1 MYVHLSLYADY
12 VGACQVTGL
21 SGVKV
26 GVPRQLFPNAHPAV
40 LAAFE
45 KALITMK
52 GVGASVKD
60 VTLSAF
66 DEYSARA
73 RPNEVAILGLDFVLN
88 LQQYFSQ
95 LTKNP
100 NNIKTLQELRNYTIA
115 EPKEQFKTRD
125 TLRWDLA
132 LSYDYSITDLKGF
145 KMVQD
150 QAYLAKQVID
160 VTLQL
165 NDVDVLIL
173 PSDFATR
180 MAAIDGHPIIT
191 VPLGYYPAGTP
202 TEKNNRGNLVARGV
216 NFPFGIA
223 FVSKKFSEE
232 QLFAYAYAFEQASM
246 ARNAVKPFMLPKT
259 QVMLPKTDLYT
270 MTIDDVMMGYKTNTL
285 SSVQLGN

>member
-1 MYVHLSLYADY
+1 VNKHLDLYTDY
-12 VGACQVTGL
+12 VGACKVTGL

-26 GVPRQLFPNAHPAV
+26 GVPRQLFPNAHPSV

-52 GVGASVKD
+52 GVGASVKN
-60 VTLSAF
+60 VTLSAY
-66 DEYSARA
+66 DEYAARA
-73 RPNEVAILGLDFVLN
+73 RPNEGAILGLDFVLN
-88 LQQYFSQ
+88 LREYFSQ
-95 LTKNP
+95 LTENP
-100 NNIKTLQELRNYTIA
+100 NNITSLQSLKNYTMA
-115 EPKEQFKTRD
+115 DPREMFKTRD
-125 TLRWDLA
+125 VNIWNDA
-132 LSYDYSITDLKGF
+132 LSYNYSISDLKGF

-150 QAYLAKQVID
+150 QAYLARQVID
-160 VTLQL
+160 VTLEM

-191 VPLGYYPAGTP
+191 VPLGFYPAGTP
-202 TEKNNRGNLVARGV
+202 TIKNRRGNLVARGV

-223 FVSKKFSEE
+223 FVSRKFSEE

-246 ARNAVKPFMLPKT
+246 ARSAVKPFMLPKT

-270 MTIDDVMMGYKTNTL
+270 MTIDDVMIGYKTNTI

>member
-1 MYVHLSLYADY
+1 
-12 VGACQVTGL
+12 VTGL

-26 GVPRQLFPNAHPAV
+26 GVPRQLFPGAQPAV

-52 GVGASVKD
+52 GVGASVKN
-60 VTLSAF
+60 VILSAF
-66 DEYSARA
+66 DEYSSRA
-73 RPNEVAILGLDFVLN
+73 RPNEVAILGLDFKLN
-88 LQQYFSQ
+88 LQQYLSQ

-100 NNIKTLQELRNYTIA
+100 NNITSLQSLKNYTMA
-115 EPKEQFKTRD
+115 DPREMFKTRD
-125 TLRWDLA
+125 TNRWDLA
-132 LSYDYSITDLKGF
+132 LSYNYSISDLKGY

-150 QAYLAKQVID
+150 QEYLARQVID
-160 VTLQL
+160 VTLEL
-165 NDVDVLIL
+165 NNVDVLVL

-202 TEKNNRGNLVARGV
+202 TEMNTRGNLVARGV

-223 FVSKKFSEE
+223 FISRKFSEE

-246 ARNAVKPFMLPKT
+246 ARSTVKPFLLPKT

-270 MTIDDVMMGYKTNTL
+270 MTIDDVMTGYKTNTI